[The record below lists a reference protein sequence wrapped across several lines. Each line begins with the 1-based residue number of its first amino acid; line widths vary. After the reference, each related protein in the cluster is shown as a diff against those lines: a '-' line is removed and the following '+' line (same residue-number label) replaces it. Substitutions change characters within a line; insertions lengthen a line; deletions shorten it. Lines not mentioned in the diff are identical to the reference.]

1 MRKTP
6 VNPWTWQDRR
16 GFTQA
21 WRVEAPAAI
30 LFVSGQVPL
39 DDDGNL
45 VAPGDFDGQ
54 ARRTFENL
62 GRVLDEAGGT
72 FGDIVKV
79 TVYLTDIRYR
89 ETVYR
94 VMGRWLKGVYPVSTG
109 LVVEALARPEW
120 LVEIDATAVISEPEE
135 TGR

>member
-1 MRKTP
+1 MSKSP
-6 VNPWTWQDRR
+6 INPWTWQDRR

-62 GRVLDEAGGT
+62 GLVLDEAGGT

-79 TVYLTDIRYR
+79 TVYLTDMARLPDYGRIKAEYIR
-89 ETVYR
+89 
-94 VMGRWLKGVYPVSTG
+94 GRPPASTAVGVT
-109 LVVEALARPEW
+109 ALAIPGLMIE
-120 LVEIDATAVISEPEE
+120 VEATAVL
-135 TGR
+135 

>member
-1 MRKTP
+1 MSKTP

-72 FGDIVKV
+72 FGDIVKL
-79 TVYLTDIRYR
+79 TVYLTDMARLPDYGRIRAEYIR
-89 ETVYR
+89 
-94 VMGRWLKGVYPVSTG
+94 GRPPASTAVGVT
-109 LVVEALARPEW
+109 ALAVAGLMIE
-120 LVEIDATAVISEPEE
+120 VEATAVL
-135 TGR
+135 

>member
-1 MRKTP
+1 MSKTP

-39 DDDGNL
+39 DDDGDL

-62 GRVLDEAGGT
+62 GRVLDEAGGS
-72 FGDIVKV
+72 FGDIVKL
-79 TVYLTDIRYR
+79 TVYLTDMARLPDYGRIRAEYIR
-89 ETVYR
+89 
-94 VMGRWLKGVYPVSTG
+94 GRPPASTAVGVT
-109 LVVEALARPEW
+109 ALAVAGLMIE
-120 LVEIDATAVISEPEE
+120 VEATAVL
-135 TGR
+135 

>member
-1 MRKTP
+1 MSKTP

-39 DDDGNL
+39 DDDGDL

-79 TVYLTDIRYR
+79 TVYLTDMARLPDYGRIKAEYIR
-89 ETVYR
+89 
-94 VMGRWLKGVYPVSTG
+94 GRPPASTAVGVT
-109 LVVEALARPEW
+109 ALAIPGLMIE
-120 LVEIDATAVISEPEE
+120 VEVTAVL
-135 TGR
+135 

>member
-39 DDDGNL
+39 DDDGDL

-62 GRVLDEAGGT
+62 GRVLDEAGGS
-72 FGDIVKV
+72 FGDIVKL
-79 TVYLTDIRYR
+79 TVYLTDMARLPDYGRIRAEYIR
-89 ETVYR
+89 
-94 VMGRWLKGVYPVSTG
+94 GRPPASTAVGVT
-109 LVVEALARPEW
+109 ALAVPGLMIE
-120 LVEIDATAVISEPEE
+120 VEATAVL
-135 TGR
+135 

>member
-1 MRKTP
+1 VSKSP
-6 VNPWTWQDRR
+6 INPWTWQDRR

-79 TVYLTDIRYR
+79 TVYLTDMARLPDYGRIKAEYIR
-89 ETVYR
+89 
-94 VMGRWLKGVYPVSTG
+94 GRPPASTAVGVTALAVPG
-109 LVVEALARPEW
+109 LMIEVEA
-120 LVEIDATAVISEPEE
+120 IAVL
-135 TGR
+135 

>member
-1 MRKTP
+1 MSKTP

-39 DDDGNL
+39 DDDGDL

-62 GRVLDEAGGT
+62 GRVLDEAGGS
-72 FGDIVKV
+72 FGDIVKL
-79 TVYLTDIRYR
+79 TVYLTDMARLPDYGRIRAEYIR
-89 ETVYR
+89 
-94 VMGRWLKGVYPVSTG
+94 GRPPASTAVGVT
-109 LVVEALARPEW
+109 ALAVPGLMIE
-120 LVEIDATAVISEPEE
+120 VEATAVL
-135 TGR
+135 

>member
-1 MRKTP
+1 MSKTP
-6 VNPWTWQDRR
+6 INPWTWQDRR

-79 TVYLTDIRYR
+79 TVYLTDMARLPDYGRIKAEYIR
-89 ETVYR
+89 
-94 VMGRWLKGVYPVSTG
+94 GRPPASTAVGVT
-109 LVVEALARPEW
+109 ALAIPGLMIE
-120 LVEIDATAVISEPEE
+120 VEVTAVL
-135 TGR
+135 

>member
-1 MRKTP
+1 MSKTP

-39 DDDGNL
+39 DDDGDL

-79 TVYLTDIRYR
+79 TVYLTDMARLPDYGRIKAEYIR
-89 ETVYR
+89 
-94 VMGRWLKGVYPVSTG
+94 GRPPASTAVGVT
-109 LVVEALARPEW
+109 ALAIPGLMIE
-120 LVEIDATAVISEPEE
+120 VEATAVL
-135 TGR
+135 

>member
-1 MRKTP
+1 VSKSP
-6 VNPWTWQDRR
+6 INPWTWQDRR

-45 VAPGDFDGQ
+45 VAPDDFDGQ

-79 TVYLTDIRYR
+79 TVYLTDMARLPDYGRIKAEYIR
-89 ETVYR
+89 
-94 VMGRWLKGVYPVSTG
+94 GRPPASTAVGVTALAVPG
-109 LVVEALARPEW
+109 LMIEVEA
-120 LVEIDATAVISEPEE
+120 IAVL
-135 TGR
+135 